1 MSVWVVIPTY
11 DEAANIEPVVTAV
24 RTALAGA
31 PEGLRILIVD
41 DGSPDGTGEIADGL
55 ATRHAEVEVLHRPA
69 KGGLGAAYV
78 AGFDHA
84 LARGATYVLEMDAD
98 LSHDPAALPRLL
110 DPARAGADVVLGSRY
125 VDGGGVEDWPASR
138 RLVSRLGCWYART
151 VLGAPVRD
159 LTGGFKCFRATSLLA
174 LDHHSAR
181 AHGYAFQVELTQ
193 RALRLGQRV
202 VEVPIVFRD
211 RQAGR
216 SKMSGGIALE
226 AAWRVLALRLHPWS
240 GPREPARRPRRAAAD
255 YR

>member
-110 DPARAGADVVLGSRY
+110 DHARAGADVVLG
-125 VDGGGVEDWPASR
+125 
-138 RLVSRLGCWYART
+138 
-151 VLGAPVRD
+151 
-159 LTGGFKCFRATSLLA
+159 
-174 LDHHSAR
+174 
-181 AHGYAFQVELTQ
+181 
-193 RALRLGQRV
+193 
-202 VEVPIVFRD
+202 
-211 RQAGR
+211 
-216 SKMSGGIALE
+216 
-226 AAWRVLALRLHPWS
+226 
-240 GPREPARRPRRAAAD
+240 
-255 YR
+255 